1 MNDSP
6 IDISSDASNDASSD
20 DDEVMTIPRTG
31 PERAGAAQSVPDGHT
46 TSFKRVHVP
55 RTKIVGTL
63 GPSSNTREGIQALVE
78 AGLDVARINFS
89 HGTHE
94 QHARTID
101 LVRTVSQELGRPV
114 AILGDLQGP
123 RIRIGDLPAP
133 RNLDVGSS
141 VVLVPEDHVTDGE
154 IPITYDDLCH
164 DVAPGNRILIN
175 DGLIELL
182 VTAVEQPRVTATV
195 VHGGL
200 LSSHK
205 GMNLPGIAVSAPSL
219 TEKDRADLKFAVDH
233 ELDALALSFVRRAQD
248 IEELRALIPKWMLV
262 VAKIEKD
269 VALQNIEEI
278 LRATDAV
285 MVARG
290 DLGVELPFE
299 EVPIAQKR
307 IIALANRMGRP
318 VITATQ
324 MLESMID
331 HPRPTRAE
339 ASDVANA
346 IIDGTDAIMLSAETA
361 AGKYPRL
368 AVEAMRR
375 IITEIESHPRPLA
388 NGRVERR
395 VTSGINTEEAIAAAT
410 VAAVR
415 MLGAPLVIVFT
426 KSGFSA
432 RIVASHRPSVP
443 ILALTDEPRVC
454 RQLSLVWGVIPRLV
468 PTARGYDHMVAMA
481 LRDAIDL
488 GLVTKGDRV
497 LVTAGVPFDVP
508 GTTNLLKVETV

>member
-1 MNDSP
+1 
-6 IDISSDASNDASSD
+6 
-20 DDEVMTIPRTG
+20 MTIPRTG
-31 PERAGAAQSVPDGHT
+31 PERAIASTTTHDIAATPFRRTQ
-46 TSFKRVHVP
+46 VP

-63 GPSSNTREGIQALVE
+63 GPSSNTPESIRALVE

-94 QHARTID
+94 QHARTIAI
-101 LVRTVSQELGRPV
+101 VREVATELGRPV

-123 RIRIGDLPAP
+123 RIRIGDLHAP
-133 RNLDVGSS
+133 RELRVGES
-141 VVLVPEDHVTDGE
+141 VVLVPEHAVGDGE
-154 IPITYDDLCH
+154 IPITYDELCH
-164 DVAPGNRILIN
+164 DVSPGNRVLIN
-175 DGLIELL
+175 DGLIELV
-182 VTAVEQPRVTATV
+182 VTSVDEPRVTATV
-195 VHGGL
+195 VHGGM

-205 GMNLPGIAVSAPSL
+205 GMNLPGIAVSAPSI
-219 TEKDRADLKFAVDH
+219 TDKDKADITFAVAS
-233 ELDALALSFVRRAQD
+233 ELDALALSFVRRADD
-248 IEELRALIPKWMLV
+248 IESLRALIPKTILV

-299 EVPIAQKR
+299 EVPIAQKN

-324 MLESMID
+324 MLESMIEN
-331 HPRPTRAE
+331 PRPTRAE

-346 IIDGTDAIMLSAETA
+346 ILDGTDCVMLSAETA
-361 AGKYPRL
+361 AGAYPRL

-375 IITEIESHPRPLA
+375 IIHEIETHPRTSMSVRA
-388 NGRVERR
+388 ERR
-395 VTSGINTEEAIAAAT
+395 ILGGVNTEEAIAAAT

-415 MLGAPLVIVFT
+415 MLEAPLVVVFT
-426 KSGFSA
+426 KSGFTA

-454 RQLSLVWGVIPRLV
+454 RQLSLVWGVVPRLV

-481 LRDAIDL
+481 LREALDL

>member
-1 MNDSP
+1 MTA
-6 IDISSDASNDASSD
+6 IDAPSD
-20 DDEVMTIPRTG
+20 VMTIPRTG
-31 PERAGAAQSVPDGHT
+31 PEQAVSPSAETGNAPRGFRRTHI
-46 TSFKRVHVP
+46 P

-63 GPSSNTREGIQALVE
+63 GPASNTADGIRALVE

-94 QHARTID
+94 QHARTIAT
-101 LVRTVSQELGRPV
+101 VRQVSEELGRPV

-123 RIRIGDLPAP
+123 RIRIGALPAP
-133 RNLDVGSS
+133 RELEVGST
-141 VVLVPEDHVTDGE
+141 VVLVPEEHATGDE
-154 IPITYDDLCH
+154 IPITYADLCH
-164 DVAPGNRILIN
+164 DVSAGNRVLIN
-175 DGLIELL
+175 DGLFELV
-182 VTAVEQPRVTATV
+182 VTQVDAPRVWAAV
-195 VHGGL
+195 VHGGTL
-200 LSSHK
+200 TSNK

-219 TEKDRADLKFAVDH
+219 TDKDRADLQFAVEHD
-233 ELDALALSFVRRAQD
+233 LDMVALSFVRRAQD
-248 IEELRALIPKWMLV
+248 IDELRLLIPKWMLV

-269 VALQNIEEI
+269 VALENIEEI
-278 LRATDAV
+278 MRATDAV

-299 EVPIAQKR
+299 EVPIAQKQ
-307 IIALANRMGRP
+307 IIATANRMGRP

-331 HPRPTRAE
+331 NPRPTRAE

-346 IIDGTDAIMLSAETA
+346 ILDGTDAVMLSAETA
-361 AGKYPRL
+361 AGHYPRL

-375 IITEIESHPRPLA
+375 IIREIETRPRPGSTA
-388 NGRVERR
+388 RQDRR
-395 VTSGINTEEAIAAAT
+395 VVSGVNTEEAIAAAT

-415 MLGAPLVIVFT
+415 MLESPLVVVFT
-426 KSGFSA
+426 KSGFTA

-454 RQLSLVWGVIPRLV
+454 RQLSLVWGVVPRLV

-481 LRDAIDL
+481 LREALDL
-488 GLVTKGDRV
+488 NLVTKGDRV